1 MWNMFDLLAILQIV
15 CANCVLL
22 ITLMFRRHITQVMTQ
37 FRDLYERNA
46 IEDAYVMG
54 HRLINFLTAVQKHP
68 SYRSALP
75 QGKGT
80 EQNLSWIH
88 EKMRHIAFLIDE
100 EQLNLYITNDF
111 DPDIHDDEDDE
122 PTDHGSEIPS
132 TQSEWEDFAGW
143 SLSSSFTKHD
153 RADTSGTLDTDESS
167 QDVDEDQ
174 FAGLIVRKLP
184 EVDLE
189 EDNYIDKDPEL
200 ERISDED
207 HDDQNDYVGDY
218 EQDDYGGKFVY
229 EVQTPAFASSFLK
242 KIARERV
249 RYETDSEAADSWAQS
264 NDDGAVS
271 ETTSSATG
279 AEALS
284 MSCDPARIAFREI
297 MNRHS
302 EQLLLLQLE
311 VDRLQN
317 DSPTSP
323 PLTNHCVVQSSHA
336 PLTSSSQTC
345 LLERQQQLEH
355 QNRLQEEHQSCD
367 SPPPPPPPPTN
378 SPVELDGAR
387 KQQPQVS
394 GSRFIGFSTHASI
407 RQVV

>member
-1 MWNMFDLLAILQIV
+1 MFG
-15 CANCVLL
+15 
-22 ITLMFRRHITQVMTQ
+22 RHITQVMTQ
-37 FRDLYERNA
+37 FRDLCERNA

-75 QGKGT
+75 QGKST

-111 DPDIHDDEDDE
+111 DPDIHDDEEDD
-122 PTDHGSEIPS
+122 PTDHDNGK

-143 SLSSSFTKHD
+143 SFSSSFTKHD
-153 RADTSGTLDTDESS
+153 RADTSVTLDTDESS

-174 FAGLIVRKLP
+174 FSGLIVRKLP
-184 EVDLE
+184 EFDLE
-189 EDNYIDKDPEL
+189 EDDYIDKDPEL
-200 ERISDED
+200 ENISDED
-207 HDDQNDYVGDY
+207 HDDHNDYVGDY
-218 EQDDYGGKFVY
+218 EQDDYRGKFVY
-229 EVQTPAFASSFLK
+229 EVQTSAFASSFLK

-279 AEALS
+279 TEALS
-284 MSCDPARIAFREI
+284 ISCDPARIAFREI

-317 DSPTSP
+317 DSPTSS
-323 PLTNHCVVQSSHA
+323 PLTNHCVIRAAETCPQPSPPPTPDIRHEA
-336 PLTSSSQTC
+336 PPTSIYQAC
-345 LLERQQQLEH
+345 LLERQRQLEH
-355 QNRLQEEHQSCD
+355 QRRLQEELSSCD
-367 SPPPPPPPPTN
+367 SPPPPPPPTN
-378 SPVELDGAR
+378 SPVEVGGAR
-387 KQQPQVS
+387 KQQPQQS
-394 GSRFIGFSTHASI
+394 GLRFIGFSTHSSI